1 MSTKYIFD
9 FEKPLIKIQSQID
22 DLESTSIKTGLD
34 VSLKI
39 NELQKELQN
48 KSKDIYSNLT
58 RWQKVQLSRQI
69 DLIQ

>member
-9 FEKPLIKIQSQID
+9 FERPLIEIQSQID